1 VFPFVVKS
9 ETEIERIN
17 AMGFFA
23 NLFQFKEGAYHM
35 TQRALLDTAK
45 FTPDV
50 SKGYFKEHCEFTLQ
64 NGQHV
69 SAGVF
74 SMPSVAD
81 LRSCVEENLALLLD
95 GAAGDKTNQEATSTE
110 STTMTVQTIVGQARS
125 LHSEFEG
132 AVFQAASQ
140 FNFLE
145 FPSSSTTPE
154 AGIEVY
160 KFDRTQG
167 PACAIACAAGTA
179 YRNYLVPVPFANIA
193 DVRQRGQVESAQ
205 LNGLQAVE
213 TYLVS
218 EHLKEVPWFVKN
230 GYIESNKPKLDA
242 LNKLLEE
249 KPHVRDEIISRLSIG
264 VQEDT
269 TATDPLVQEGKHL
282 LVTQTYNSAISIG
295 YSMQP
300 LNLWEPIARTILE
313 ATYEATLLVGL
324 LKTIEARQ
332 NKKKR
337 PSIFLTQVGGGVFQ
351 NKHSWIQAAI
361 DRAVDKVSKYGI
373 EMDIHVVRFG
383 TR

>member
-167 PACAIACAAGTA
+167 PACAIACAA
-179 YRNYLVPVPFANIA
+179 
-193 DVRQRGQVESAQ
+193 VESAQ

>member
-1 VFPFVVKS
+1 
-9 ETEIERIN
+9 
-17 AMGFFA
+17 MGFFSD
-23 NLFQFKEGAYHM
+23 LFRFKERAYPM
-35 TQRALLDTAK
+35 TQRSLLDIAK

-95 GAAGDKTNQEATSTE
+95 DGAGDKTNQEATSTE
-110 STTMTVQTIVGQARS
+110 PTMTVQTIVGQARS

-154 AGIEVY
+154 AGIEPY

-179 YRNYLVPVPFANIA
+179 YRNYLVPVPFANT
-193 DVRQRGQVESAQ
+193 DVRQCRGQVESAQ
-205 LNGLQAVE
+205 LNGLEAVQ
-213 TYLVS
+213 TYLLVS

-230 GYIESNKPKLDA
+230 GYIESNKPKLEA

-249 KPHVRDEIISRLSIG
+249 KPHVRDEIISRLCIG

-361 DRAVDKVSKYGI
+361 DRAVEKVSKYGI
-373 EMDIHVVRFG
+373 EMDIRVVRFG
-383 TR
+383 TK

>member
-1 VFPFVVKS
+1 VYAF
-9 ETEIERIN
+9 EIEIIN
-17 AMGFFA
+17 AMGFFSD
-23 NLFQFKEGAYHM
+23 LFRFKERAYPM
-35 TQRALLDTAK
+35 TQRALLDIAK
-45 FTPDV
+45 ITPDV

-95 GAAGDKTNQEATSTE
+95 GAGDKTIQVATSTE
-110 STTMTVQTIVGQARS
+110 PAMTVQSIVGQARS

-154 AGIEVY
+154 AGIEQY

-179 YRNYLVPVPFANIA
+179 YRNYLVPVPFANT

-205 LNGLQAVE
+205 LNGLQAVQ

-230 GYIESNKPKLDA
+230 GYIESNKPKLEA

-269 TATDPLVQEGKHL
+269 TATDPLVQEGKRL

-351 NKHSWIQAAI
+351 NKHSWIQSAI
-361 DRAVDKVSKYGI
+361 DRAVEKVSKYGI
-373 EMDIHVVRFG
+373 EMDIRIVRFG
-383 TR
+383 TK